1 MHIESQ
7 IGVEHEHLWYNLQG
21 CAPVLH
27 MIQQKLLV
35 ETIILNNNF
44 QYFLWSLHL
53 TVYFF
58 SQVQEYSNPTPLEIK
73 FCANVLLFWNCK
85 WGCKLYGGEFHK
97 TIHYEDFI
105 IQ

>member
-44 QYFLWSLHL
+44 QYLLWSLHL
-53 TVYFF
+53 TVHF
-58 SQVQEYSNPTPLEIK
+58 
-73 FCANVLLFWNCK
+73 
-85 WGCKLYGGEFHK
+85 FHK
-97 TIHYEDFI
+97 CKSIPIPHYVNYYFVQMFYVFGIANRVVNCMGENSTKQFTMKI
-105 IQ
+105 L